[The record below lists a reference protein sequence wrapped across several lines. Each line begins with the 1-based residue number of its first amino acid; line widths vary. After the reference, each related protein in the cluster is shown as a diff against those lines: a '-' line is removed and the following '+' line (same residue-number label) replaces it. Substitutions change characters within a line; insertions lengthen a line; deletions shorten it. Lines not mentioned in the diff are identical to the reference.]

1 MAFARSWGLLMRL
14 QNFLAGL
21 FLAGAVSTAAATGEL
36 ECSIKDES
44 VRFSIHA
51 GLTRGMGSPTFDLKG
66 ELKFLG
72 GTVADNYRVIHF
84 GNLDRP
90 QYWLDSKELR
100 LLLYWER
107 EGTTPFASVALEIR
121 TEPLG
126 GSDDTGPYEGR
137 YKLSGYNLLGD
148 SLKGA
153 DGPNGKLTTLE
164 GSVTCSVE

>member
-1 MAFARSWGLLMRL
+1 MRL
-14 QNFLAGL
+14 QVLLASCFLA
-21 FLAGAVSTAAATGEL
+21 AAISPALATGEL
-36 ECSIKDES
+36 ECSIKDEAIHFY
-44 VRFSIHA
+44 VHA
-51 GLTRGMGSPTFDLKG
+51 GMTRGMGYPTFDLKG

-72 GTVADNYRVIHF
+72 GDIADHYRVIQF

-107 EGTTPFASVALEIR
+107 EGTTPFASVELEIR

-137 YKLSGYNLLGD
+137 YKLSGYNLLGH
-148 SLKGA
+148 SLEGA
-153 DGPNGKLTTLE
+153 DGPNGKTTMLE
-164 GSVTCSVE
+164 GSVTCSVD